1 MWILEGN
8 GESATL
14 KWKERKKKDSN
25 QVCMFTHGKKKC
37 SVGEFIPSLL
47 IAKKNV
53 DGAMASMVLCIFQF
67 LDFAS
72 SGVVVTVREA
82 WHFSTGF
89 AARVLAFCVCFF
101 SF

>member
-1 MWILEGN
+1 M
-8 GESATL
+8 
-14 KWKERKKKDSN
+14 ERKKEKKTATR
-25 QVCMFTHGKKKC
+25 CACLLTGKKKC

>member
-1 MWILEGN
+1 M
-8 GESATL
+8 
-14 KWKERKKKDSN
+14 ERKKKKRQQPGVHVYSRE
-25 QVCMFTHGKKKC
+25 KKC